1 MPIWIKIDRNGP
13 NQGHHQCLPAATS
26 VTTQTTTPHNEAST
40 QRIRKARPMRSLW
53 TFGFAA
59 MLAAAL
65 AAPTAA
71 QTASTPTEATCRSYL
86 ATNANPSGI
95 RSVSGP
101 GVAQRS
107 AVLAAGGKLV
117 ILANRYYLVHIPA
130 AFYTRSVPVLIL
142 ELPGTGGYPEAGW
155 NDWHTAMDERGYAYI
170 SLHWDGGTPQAISD
184 TQIYSDLRQIVTDVG
199 AACPIAHASKWL
211 MGFSVGSA
219 FSFAVMIRDV
229 AGPRMLRGQLAI
241 SGAAIGPLT
250 TGRDVMHST
259 VESNRSNTSAVAG
272 ISSWMYCGDKDLDH
286 GWSMCTEMPGGRDF
300 VNTHGGSATLYS
312 DPNGTH
318 GSLPTNVAGRT
329 EMFNHIEKIAATA
342 TATEADCLFNWA
354 EDNLPA
360 LFAPKRP
367 PSQASGTLRYRFYGG
382 TSAYLGVSGD
392 DTNLYYLPLPS
403 TAPRAVM
410 VSGAAALQVGCR

>member
-1 MPIWIKIDRNGP
+1 MGWKSASNAL
-13 NQGHHQCLPAATS
+13 HKVWLKELWWCALVLPLGVSSAWAAT
-26 VTTQTTTPHNEAST
+26 A
-40 QRIRKARPMRSLW
+40 
-53 TFGFAA
+53 
-59 MLAAAL
+59 
-65 AAPTAA
+65 
-71 QTASTPTEATCRSYL
+71 TEATCRAYL
-86 ATNANPSGI
+86 ASNPNPSGV

-101 GVAQRS
+101 GVNQRS
-107 AVLAAGGKLV
+107 AALAAGAKLV
-117 ILANRYYLVHIPA
+117 IIANRYYLVHIPA

-184 TQIYSDLRQIVTDVG
+184 TQIYSDLRQIVADVG

-286 GWSMCTEMPGGRDF
+286 GWSMCIEMPGGRDF

-342 TATEADCLFNWA
+342 TSSEADCIFNWA
-354 EDNLPA
+354 EDNVPT

-367 PSQASGTLRYRFYGG
+367 PSQTAGALRYRYYGS
-382 TSAYLGVSGD
+382 TTAYLGVTGD
-392 DTNLYYLPLPS
+392 DTNLYYLALPS
-403 TAPRAVM
+403 TTPRSVGA
-410 VSGAAALQVGCR
+410 SGAAAIQAGCR